1 MEGLNLKLKRT
12 EVQQQPQLS
21 ADLVRIMEQRLSAIK
36 HRTACF
42 HNLINRF
49 HLSDIDE
56 LIIPSSELVFF
67 KWLQEAADAAKS
79 AMF

>member
-36 HRTACF
+36 HGTACF
-42 HNLINRF
+42 HNLINRV
-49 HLSDIDE
+49 
-56 LIIPSSELVFF
+56 SSFF
-67 KWLQEAADAAKS
+67 G
-79 AMF
+79 F